1 MRLVIDIGNT
11 FVKVAVFK
19 DDTIIFHEKHQEI
32 NASIIFE
39 IKNKFD
45 IKRAIISSVRDNKAE
60 ISAILKKINISFLWL
75 SHKMKFPYKINYTT
89 PQTLGLDRLSAVAGA
104 RITFPNTNLLVV
116 DMGTC
121 VTFDFIDK
129 NAVYYGGSIAPGF
142 EMRFQALHH
151 FTKKLPQIKYH
162 KQLIKLIGD
171 STENSILSG
180 VYNGYKCEIL
190 GVISAYEQ
198 QYNEVKIVLTGGD
211 FLLFDLEVKNRIF
224 ADKFL
229 VLQGLNEILIYNEK
243 A

>member
-39 IKNKFD
+39 IKNKFS
-45 IKRAIISSVRDNKAE
+45 IKRAIISSVRANKTE
-60 ISAILKKINISFLWL
+60 ILALFKKINISFLWL
-75 SHKMKFPYKINYTT
+75 NHEMNFPFKINYTT
-89 PQTLGLDRLSAVAGA
+89 PQTLGLDRLSAVAGT
-104 RITFPNTNLLVV
+104 RNTFPNTNLLVV

-142 EMRFQALHH
+142 EMRFKALHH
-151 FTKKLPQIKYH
+151 FTKKLPQIRYNN
-162 KQLIKLIGD
+162 QSVELIGD

-180 VYNGYKCEIL
+180 VYNGLKHEIL
-190 GVISAYEQ
+190 GIILAYEQ
-198 QYNEVKIVLTGGD
+198 QYNDLKIVLTGGD
-211 FLLFDLEVKNRIF
+211 FKLFDLEVKNRIF
-224 ADKFL
+224 ADEFL
-229 VLQGLNEILIYNEK
+229 VLKGLNEILKFNEQI
-243 A
+243 